1 MFYMKSFAVIAL
13 GTFAFTCSILAADQP
28 LAAADTNLPAPVQV
42 DVRTVLNAR
51 VVTTYTGGK
60 VVPLS
65 IDIDGA
71 GGVAT
76 AAASAQ
82 LPGNN
87 PHTVPDDG
95 HFPANADHPDV
106 VLNFTNADGTSDQVR
121 RSPHEDDYFFDVPP
135 RNYSK
140 MFLFLTSGAAGPAA
154 IRVVLTY
161 QDGSGEERNIVCPDW
176 WTNLD
181 GTNPDVIY
189 LASNL
194 AKFGKTRILEKDH
207 HNIFG
212 IDVHPDP
219 TRMLSRIEISKTNR
233 IVVFWGAT
241 GQPTR

>member
-1 MFYMKSFAVIAL
+1 MKSFAAI
-13 GTFAFTCSILAADQP
+13 AFTSLAINISCLAAGDQ

-42 DVRTVLNAR
+42 DVKSILNAR
-51 VVTTYTGGK
+51 VVATFSDGQ
-60 VVPLS
+60 VVPLK

-76 AAASAQ
+76 TAAASA
-82 LPGNN
+82 LGSTN

-121 RSPHEDDYFFDVPP
+121 RSAHEDDYFFDVPP
-135 RNYSK
+135 KNYSR
-140 MFLFLTSGAAGPAA
+140 MMLFFTSGAAGPAA
-154 IRVVLTY
+154 LRIVLNY
-161 QDGSGEERNIVCPDW
+161 QDGTAEERNIVCPDW

-181 GTNPDVIY
+181 GTNKDCFY

-194 AKFGKTRILEKDH
+194 AKWGKSNKTLEKDH

-212 IDVHPDP
+212 LDVHPTP
-219 TRMLSRIEISKTNR
+219 TKVLTRIEVQKTNR

-241 GQPTR
+241 GQPAN